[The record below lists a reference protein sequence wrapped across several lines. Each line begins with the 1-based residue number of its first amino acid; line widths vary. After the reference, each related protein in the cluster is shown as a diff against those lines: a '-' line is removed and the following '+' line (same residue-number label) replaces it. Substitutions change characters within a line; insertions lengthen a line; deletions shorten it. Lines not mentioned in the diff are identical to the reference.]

1 MNFTEHVYFDFFAIG
16 ALIPAFLTG
25 LLGYFFITM
34 KSKSAASL
42 HFGIAFIISTIFYF
56 AYFFAAAIYHPY
68 AAYHRW
74 FTVVTVMIQILHFSL
89 AVFSYPEVRF
99 PRFRKIYIS
108 LVYLISISLMIYFFK
123 ESYNAGK
130 VFQFAGHYWDFDA
143 DHASKIISPYFIL
156 LIFFIFVAGVWRA
169 VVNRGI
175 ERWAVLLMGSIIFVS
190 LVIPGITNLLSRD
203 GLLDRGT
210 YQLTQNISSMLGVFI
225 AVIIFL
231 NTTKDRSSF
240 MSKILIVTVI
250 TLLVMV
256 QGFTY
261 YSLQDQEKSF
271 DLLLKSETHLSVRTD
286 TFPDNMIYM
295 VTYSQKDG
303 TVSTKYTQGN
313 KALTLNFSEIDHE
326 FYNTFIYEKIK
337 QLDKNNFKSKL
348 EALLA
353 DSNKSFEGYK
363 IAIIEFTDKLNP
375 DEKKPAMKVIEYID
389 SIERQVLY
397 TRTKI
402 SKLPEENFTEQL
414 KAFLPGASSKI
425 FNKAILK
432 HLEANVH
439 DQKLLR
445 HDILSYLAPMRK
457 PGARIYRKDASDKN
471 QYVAVMEADTLNNR
485 VIEAGYPYLDYRI
498 YVHET
503 SKKYIILLVVMV
515 SVIIVGFPFFFWGSL
530 IKPIK
535 NLLSGLKEMQQG
547 NLKVQIPIKVED
559 EFGYMSRNFNTMA
572 VKISEATENLEEKV
586 KARTEELQAAMEE
599 MEAMNEQLV
608 EARDAL
614 WGEMELAKK
623 IQTKLLPLDPEIAD
637 YDISAYMQPADEVGG
652 DYYDIINA
660 AGIDWIVIGDVSG
673 HGVPAGLV
681 MMMTQTAIHV
691 VLAQNPD
698 IAPDKLL
705 DIVNSTIS
713 DNIKRLGED
722 KYMTISVLAATVGG
736 KFIFSGLHQDIMIF
750 RKATGKVDLIE
761 TRGMWIGIVDDIK
774 GMLDL
779 DSLSMAPGDTM
790 LLYSDGVTEA
800 VKKETAKSAEPEF
813 FGDIHLA
820 ELFKKNASLPVDGIR
835 DSILKDLKGYFCG
848 DDVTMVILK
857 RKV

>member
-1 MNFTEHVYFDFFAIG
+1 MNFTDHVYFDFFTIG
-16 ALIPAFLTG
+16 ALIPALLTA

-34 KSKSAASL
+34 KNRSKASFHYGL
-42 HFGIAFIISTIFYF
+42 AFIISTFFYL
-56 AYFFAAAIYHPY
+56 AYAVSAAIYHPL

-74 FTVVTVMIQILHFSL
+74 FTVTTVLIQIFHFSL
-89 AVFSYPEVRF
+89 AFFSFPEVRF
-99 PRFRKIYIS
+99 PRFRKIIIAV
-108 LVYLISISLMIYFFK
+108 VYLITIVMTAFFFK
-123 ESYNAGK
+123 ESYHAEK

-143 DHASKIISPYFIL
+143 GRANKLMSLMVIL
-156 LIFFIFVAGVWRA
+156 YIFFIFLAGISRGI
-169 VVNRGI
+169 VNRGA
-175 ERWAVLLMGSIIFVS
+175 ERWAVLIMSITLFISF
-190 LVIPGITNLLSRD
+190 VIPGIANMLSRD

-210 YQLTQNISSMLGVFI
+210 YQLTQNLSSVAGAFI
-225 AVIIFL
+225 VSIILL
-231 NTTKDRSSF
+231 NVTKDRSSF
-240 MSKILIVTVI
+240 MSKILIVTVT
-250 TLLVMV
+250 TLLIMV
-256 QGFTY
+256 QGFTF

-271 DLLLKSETHLSVRTD
+271 DTLLKSETHLSVRTD
-286 TFPDNMIYM
+286 TYPADMKYM
-295 VTYSQKDG
+295 VSYSMKEG
-303 TVSTKYTQGN
+303 TVSSKYIKDN
-313 KALTLNFSEIDHE
+313 YPINLNFSEIDQE
-326 FYNTFIYEKIK
+326 FHNTLIYEKIK
-337 QLDKNNFKSKL
+337 HADKSKFKEEL
-348 EALLA
+348 EIIL
-353 DSNKSFEGYK
+353 SGTNKSFAGYK
-363 IAIIEFTDKLNP
+363 TAILELADTIKP
-375 DEKKPAMKVIEYID
+375 GEKDPAGKILKYID
-389 SIERQVLY
+389 SIERTVLF

-402 SKLPEENFTEQL
+402 SQLPEKNFADHV
-414 KAFLPGASSKI
+414 KAYLPEARTKI
-425 FNKAILK
+425 FNKAILN
-432 HLEANVH
+432 HLETAGT
-439 DQKLLR
+439 DEKILR
-445 HDILSYLAPMRK
+445 HDVLEFLTPMRK
-457 PGARIYRKDASDKN
+457 PGARIYRKDLADKN
-471 QYVAVMEADTLNNR
+471 HYVAMMEADAANNK
-485 VIEAGYPYLDYRI
+485 VIEAGYPYLNYRI

-503 SKKYIILLVVMV
+503 TKQYMILLLIMV

-530 IKPIK
+530 VKPIR

-547 NLKVQIPIKVED
+547 NLKVQIPVKVED
-559 EFGYMSRNFNTMA
+559 EFGYMARNFNIMSE
-572 VKISEATENLEEKV
+572 KISEATENLEEKV

-623 IQTKLLPLDPEIAD
+623 IQTKLLPVDPAIAD
-637 YDISAYMQPADEVGG
+637 YDISAHMEPADEVGG

-705 DIVNSTIS
+705 DIVNATIS

-736 KFIFSGLHQDIMIF
+736 KFVFSGLHQDIMIF
-750 RKATGKVDLIE
+750 RAATGKVDLIE
-761 TRGMWIGIVDDIK
+761 TRGMWIGIVDDLK

-779 DSLSMAPGDTM
+779 DSLTMAPGDTM

-800 VKKETAKSAEPEF
+800 AKKETAKSADSEL
-813 FGDIHLA
+813 FGDVHLA
-820 ELFKKNASLPVDGIR
+820 DLFKKNAALPVDGIK
-835 DSILKDLKGYFCG
+835 DAILKDLKGYICG